1 MSEFI
6 KGSFQWE
13 VSSFQLAADFEAPR
27 QGVTA
32 IFGHSGAGKTSLL
45 RCMAGLLPA
54 EGHISIGNKV
64 WLDSTR
70 NVSLPVHKRNLGYVF
85 QGSSLFAH
93 LTVKQNLAYGLNR
106 LHRFNGISKFSR
118 DQKIESMADNLG
130 IAHLLERNAMVLS
143 GGEQQ
148 IVAIGRALL
157 TDPSI
162 LLMDEPLASIDRVSR
177 NKVLSYLQKIKGQL
191 DLSIFYVS
199 HSVDE
204 VLRLADHGIWVVG
217 GEVKGCATIS
227 ELLEPLGESLDN
239 PCVLLSCTYKCYDHN
254 FHLSE
259 VKFKDST
266 LYLPWQVTDT
276 SQAIVLKV
284 AAEDV
289 SITRTLPTDS
299 SILNILPGQVRRI
312 KELDGPDLLVS
323 IDCHGTEILANI
335 TKKSAIALSL
345 RIGLSVFVQVN
356 SFGLY
361 N

>member
-1 MSEFI
+1 
-6 KGSFQWE
+6 
-13 VSSFQLAADFEAPR
+13 
-27 QGVTA
+27 
-32 IFGHSGAGKTSLL
+32 
-45 RCMAGLLPA
+45 MA
-54 EGHISIGNKV
+54 E
-64 WLDSTR
+64 
-70 NVSLPVHKRNLGYVF
+70 
-85 QGSSLFAH
+85 
-93 LTVKQNLAYGLNR
+93 
-106 LHRFNGISKFSR
+106 
-118 DQKIESMADNLG
+118 NLG

-191 DLSIFYVS
+191 DLGIFYVS

-204 VLRLADHGIWVVG
+204 VLRLADHGIWVTAG
-217 GEVKGCATIS
+217 GVKSCAPIS
-227 ELLEPLGESLDN
+227 ELLGPLGESLDN
-239 PCVLLSCTYKCYDHN
+239 PGVLLSCTYKSYDHN

-276 SQAIVLKV
+276 SQAILLKV
-284 AAEDV
+284 AAADV
-289 SITRTLPTDS
+289 SITRTLSTDS
-299 SILNILPGQVRRI
+299 SILNILPGQVHRI

-323 IDCHGTEILANI
+323 IDCLGTEILANI

-345 RIGLSVFVQVN
+345 RVGLSVFAQVN